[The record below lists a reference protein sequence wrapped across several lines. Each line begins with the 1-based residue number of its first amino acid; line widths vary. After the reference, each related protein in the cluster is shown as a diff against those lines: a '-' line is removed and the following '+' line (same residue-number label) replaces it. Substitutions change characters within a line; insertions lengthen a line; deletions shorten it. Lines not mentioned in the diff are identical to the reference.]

1 MRRSL
6 REKVLGRPGLIGLV
20 AGAALVGSALGGVAY
35 AQTPAPDT
43 GPGTQT
49 QSPTPGPGETPAK
62 TGCPE
67 KQGSRGTAGL
77 TYRPSEKELDKALS

>member
-49 QSPTPGPGETPAK
+49 QAPTPGPGETPAK
-62 TGCPE
+62 PGCPE
-67 KQGSRGTAGL
+67 QQGSAQREQRLA
-77 TYRPSEKELDKALS
+77 YRLEVHRYSS

>member
-6 REKVLGRPGLIGLV
+6 RKKLLGRSGLLGLL

-49 QSPTPGPGETPAK
+49 QTPTPERGEAPAK
-62 TGCPE
+62 PGCPE
-67 KQGSRGTAGL
+67 KQGSRGAGL
-77 TYRPSEKELDKALS
+77 T